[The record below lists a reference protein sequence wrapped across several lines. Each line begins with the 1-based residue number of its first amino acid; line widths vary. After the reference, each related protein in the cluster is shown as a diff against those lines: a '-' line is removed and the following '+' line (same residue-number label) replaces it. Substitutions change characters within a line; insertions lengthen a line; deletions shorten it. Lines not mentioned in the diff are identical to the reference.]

1 MQLLHG
7 QEADRLAVSIR
18 AVRAPEWELITHV
31 HEKTA
36 RVAYAHIFADQPF
49 PRDQTID
56 RWRSFPGKILV
67 AEQEGMIIGFA
78 AFDERELHAL
88 YILPEFQGQ
97 GIGLRLLRAAGSVSR
112 LWVLKENHSARRFY
126 EACGWSTDG
135 EERPA
140 FGVIEVLYRRTAAD
154 RGALE
159 PAE

>member
-1 MQLLHG
+1 
-7 QEADRLAVSIR
+7 
-18 AVRAPEWELITHV
+18 VRALEWELITQV

-36 RVAYAHIFADQPF
+36 RVAYAHIFAAQPF

-56 RWRSFPGKILV
+56 RWHSFPGEVLV
-67 AEQEGMIIGFA
+67 AEQESMIIGFA

-112 LWVLKENHSARRFY
+112 LWVLKENHLARRFY
-126 EACGWSTDG
+126 EACGWTTDG

-140 FGVIEVLYRRTAAD
+140 FGATEVLYRRPAAA
-154 RGALE
+154 RGTQE
-159 PAE
+159 PEE